1 MNAKLNMQHLVDLM
15 AERNGTTKK
24 SEEHFLKEFFALI
37 QEGLQQDS
45 YVKIKG
51 LGTFKLM
58 EVENRSSI
66 DVNTGKPIDI
76 EGHTKVSFTPDGE
89 LKELIN
95 KPFANFEN
103 VILHEES
110 ILKDTLIEEPSE
122 EEEKLEEVREELEI
136 TEEPVPVV
144 EEEKTPTMAAFI
156 SDTQIETSHQS
167 HSKWLSYAVG
177 ILLIVLTIL
186 GIVFLVL

>member
-1 MNAKLNMQHLVDLM
+1 
-15 AERNGTTKK
+15 
-24 SEEHFLKEFFALI
+24 
-37 QEGLQQDS
+37 
-45 YVKIKG
+45 
-51 LGTFKLM
+51 M

-76 EGHTKVSFTPDGE
+76 EGHTKVSFTPDSE

-110 ILKDTLIEEPSE
+110 ILKDTLIEVPSE
-122 EEEKLEEVREELEI
+122 EEEKLEEVCEESEI

-156 SDTQIETSHQS
+156 SETQIETSHQS

>member
-37 QEGLQQDS
+37 QEGLLQES

-58 EVENRSSI
+58 EVENRSSVN
-66 DVNTGKPIDI
+66 VNTGEPIDI
-76 EGHTKVSFTPDGE
+76 EGHTKVSFTPDSE

-110 ILKDTLIEEPSE
+110 ILKDTLIEEAP
-122 EEEKLEEVREELEI
+122 EEEKTLEEVREESDIIEKP
-136 TEEPVPVV
+136 TPV
-144 EEEKTPTMAAFI
+144 EEVKTPAMAALVSEPLTEI
-156 SDTQIETSHQS
+156 PTQS
-167 HSKWLSYAVG
+167 HSKWIYYTVG
-177 ILLIVLTIL
+177 ILVIALIIL
-186 GIVFLVL
+186 GVIFLVL

>member
-37 QEGLQQDS
+37 QEGLLQDS

-58 EVENRSSI
+58 EVENRSSVN
-66 DVNTGKPIDI
+66 VNTGKPIDI
-76 EGHTKVSFTPDGE
+76 EGHTKVSFTPDSE

-103 VILHEES
+103 VILHDES
-110 ILKDTLIEEPSE
+110 ILKDTLVEEPSE
-122 EEEKLEEVREELEI
+122 EEEMLEEVREEMGNK
-136 TEEPVPVV
+136 EEEVFV
-144 EEEKTPTMAAFI
+144 EEEKTPAIAALV
-156 SDTQIETSHQS
+156 SETLTEEPHQS
-167 HSKWLSYAVG
+167 HSKWIWYAVG
-177 ILLIVLTIL
+177 ILLMALIIL

>member
-37 QEGLQQDS
+37 QEGLLQDS

-58 EVENRSSI
+58 EVENRSSVN
-66 DVNTGKPIDI
+66 VNTGKPIDI
-76 EGHTKVSFTPDGE
+76 EGHTKVSFTPDSE

-103 VILHEES
+103 VILHDES
-110 ILKDTLIEEPSE
+110 ILKDTLVEEPSE
-122 EEEKLEEVREELEI
+122 EEEMLEEVREEMGNK
-136 TEEPVPVV
+136 EEEVFV
-144 EEEKTPTMAAFI
+144 EEEKTPVIAALV
-156 SDTQIETSHQS
+156 SETLVKVPHQS
-167 HSKWLSYAVG
+167 HSKWIWYAVG
-177 ILLIVLTIL
+177 ILLMALIIL

>member
-37 QEGLQQDS
+37 QEGLLQES

-58 EVENRSSI
+58 EVENRSSVN
-66 DVNTGKPIDI
+66 VNTGEPIDI
-76 EGHTKVSFTPDGE
+76 EGHTKVSFTPDSE

-110 ILKDTLIEEPSE
+110 ILKDTLIEEA
-122 EEEKLEEVREELEI
+122 L
-136 TEEPVPVV
+136 
-144 EEEKTPTMAAFI
+144 EEEKTLEEAREESEIIEKPTPVEEVKTPAMAALV
-156 SDTQIETSHQS
+156 SETLTEIPTQS
-167 HSKWLSYAVG
+167 HSKWIYYTVG
-177 ILLIVLTIL
+177 ILVIALIIL
-186 GIVFLVL
+186 GVIFLVL

>member
-37 QEGLQQDS
+37 QEGLLQDS

-58 EVENRSSI
+58 EVENRSSVN
-66 DVNTGKPIDI
+66 VNTGKPIDI

-103 VILHEES
+103 VILHDES
-110 ILKDTLIEEPSE
+110 ILKDTLVEEPSE
-122 EEEKLEEVREELEI
+122 EEEMLEEVREES
-136 TEEPVPVV
+136 TNREEAVFV
-144 EEEKTPTMAAFI
+144 EEEKTPVIAALV
-156 SDTQIETSHQS
+156 SETLTEEPHQS
-167 HSKWLSYAVG
+167 HSKWIWYAVG
-177 ILLIVLTIL
+177 ILLMALIIL

>member
-37 QEGLQQDS
+37 QEGLLQDS

-58 EVENRSSI
+58 EVENRSSVN
-66 DVNTGKPIDI
+66 VNTGKPIDI
-76 EGHTKVSFTPDGE
+76 EGHTKVSFTPDSE

-103 VILHEES
+103 VILHDES
-110 ILKDTLIEEPSE
+110 ILKDTLVEEPSE
-122 EEEKLEEVREELEI
+122 EEEMLEEVREEMGNK
-136 TEEPVPVV
+136 EEEVFV
-144 EEEKTPTMAAFI
+144 EEEKTPVIAALV
-156 SDTQIETSHQS
+156 SETLVEVPHQS
-167 HSKWLSYAVG
+167 HSKWIWYAVG
-177 ILLIVLTIL
+177 ILLMALIIL

>member
-66 DVNTGKPIDI
+66 DVNK
-76 EGHTKVSFTPDGE
+76 GHTKVSFTPDSE

-110 ILKDTLIEEPSE
+110 ILKDTLIEVPSE
-122 EEEKLEEVREELEI
+122 EEEKLEEVCEESEI

-156 SDTQIETSHQS
+156 SETQIETSHQS

-177 ILLIVLTIL
+177 ILLMVLTIL

>member
-37 QEGLQQDS
+37 QEGLLQDS

-58 EVENRSSI
+58 EVENRSSVN
-66 DVNTGKPIDI
+66 VNTGKPIDI
-76 EGHTKVSFTPDGE
+76 EGHTKVSFTPDSE

-103 VILHEES
+103 VILHDES
-110 ILKDTLIEEPSE
+110 ILKDTLVEEPSE
-122 EEEKLEEVREELEI
+122 EEEMLEEVREEMGNK
-136 TEEPVPVV
+136 EEVVFV
-144 EEEKTPTMAAFI
+144 EEEKTPAIAALV
-156 SDTQIETSHQS
+156 SETLTEEPHQS
-167 HSKWLSYAVG
+167 HSKWIWYAVG
-177 ILLIVLTIL
+177 ILLMALIIL

>member
-37 QEGLQQDS
+37 QEGLLQDS

-58 EVENRSSI
+58 EVENRSSVN
-66 DVNTGKPIDI
+66 VNTGKPIDI
-76 EGHTKVSFTPDGE
+76 EGHTKVSFTPDSE

-103 VILHEES
+103 VILHDES
-110 ILKDTLIEEPSE
+110 ILKDTLVEEPSE
-122 EEEKLEEVREELEI
+122 EEEMLEEAREEMENR
-136 TEEPVPVV
+136 EEAVFV
-144 EEEKTPTMAAFI
+144 EEEKTPAIAALV
-156 SDTQIETSHQS
+156 SETLTEEPHQS
-167 HSKWLSYAVG
+167 HSKWIWYAVG
-177 ILLIVLTIL
+177 ILLMALIIL

>member
-1 MNAKLNMQHLVDLM
+1 MNAKLNMQHLVELM
-15 AERNGTTKK
+15 SERNGTTKK

-37 QEGLQQDS
+37 QEGLLQDS

-58 EVENRSSI
+58 EVENRSSVN
-66 DVNTGKPIDI
+66 VNTGEPIDI
-76 EGHTKVSFTPDGE
+76 EGHTKVSFTPDSE

-103 VILHEES
+103 VILHDES
-110 ILKDTLIEEPSE
+110 ILKDTILEEPSE
-122 EEEKLEEVREELEI
+122 EEETLEVVREESEI
-136 TEEPVPVV
+136 TEEPVPVK
-144 EEEKTPTMAAFI
+144 EEKAPAIAALV
-156 SDTQIETSHQS
+156 SETLMEAPHES
-167 HSKWLSYAVG
+167 HSKWIYYAVG
-177 ILLIVLTIL
+177 LMLMALIIL

>member
-37 QEGLQQDS
+37 QEGLLQDS

-58 EVENRSSI
+58 EVENRSSVN
-66 DVNTGKPIDI
+66 VNTGKPIDI
-76 EGHTKVSFTPDGE
+76 EGHTKVSFTTDSE

-103 VILHEES
+103 VILHDES
-110 ILKDTLIEEPSE
+110 ILKDTLVEEPSE
-122 EEEKLEEVREELEI
+122 EEEMLEEVREEMENR
-136 TEEPVPVV
+136 EEAVFV
-144 EEEKTPTMAAFI
+144 EEEKTPAIAALV
-156 SDTQIETSHQS
+156 SETLTEEPHQS
-167 HSKWLSYAVG
+167 HSKWIWYAVG
-177 ILLIVLTIL
+177 ILLMALIIL

>member
-24 SEEHFLKEFFALI
+24 SEEHFLKEFFVLI

-76 EGHTKVSFTPDGE
+76 EGHTKVSFTPDSE

-110 ILKDTLIEEPSE
+110 ILKDTLIEVPSE
-122 EEEKLEEVREELEI
+122 EEEKLEEVCEELEI
-136 TEEPVPVV
+136 TEESVPVV

-156 SDTQIETSHQS
+156 SETQIETSHQS
-167 HSKWLSYAVG
+167 HSKWLNYAVG

>member
-37 QEGLQQDS
+37 QEGLLQDS

-58 EVENRSSI
+58 EVENRSSVN
-66 DVNTGKPIDI
+66 VNTGKPIDI
-76 EGHTKVSFTPDGE
+76 EGHTKVSFTPDSE

-103 VILHEES
+103 VILHDES
-110 ILKDTLIEEPSE
+110 ILKDTLVEEPSE
-122 EEEKLEEVREELEI
+122 EEEMLEEVREESENR
-136 TEEPVPVV
+136 EEPVFV
-144 EEEKTPTMAAFI
+144 EEEKTPVIAALV
-156 SDTQIETSHQS
+156 SETLTEESHQS
-167 HSKWLSYAVG
+167 HSKWIWYAVG
-177 ILLIVLTIL
+177 ILLIALIIL

>member
-37 QEGLQQDS
+37 QEGLLQDS

-58 EVENRSSI
+58 EVENRSSVN
-66 DVNTGKPIDI
+66 VNTGKPIDI
-76 EGHTKVSFTPDGE
+76 EGHTKVSFTPDSE

-103 VILHEES
+103 VILHDES
-110 ILKDTLIEEPSE
+110 ILKDTLVEEPSE
-122 EEEKLEEVREELEI
+122 EEEMLEEVREEMGNK
-136 TEEPVPVV
+136 EEVVFV
-144 EEEKTPTMAAFI
+144 EEEKTPVIAALV
-156 SDTQIETSHQS
+156 SETLTEEPHQS
-167 HSKWLSYAVG
+167 HSKWIWYAVG
-177 ILLIVLTIL
+177 ILLMALIIL
-186 GIVFLVL
+186 GIVFIVL

>member
-37 QEGLQQDS
+37 QEGLLQDS

-58 EVENRSSI
+58 EVENRSSVN
-66 DVNTGKPIDI
+66 VNTGKPIDI
-76 EGHTKVSFTPDGE
+76 EGHTKVSFTPDSE

-103 VILHEES
+103 VILHDES
-110 ILKDTLIEEPSE
+110 ILKDTLVEEPSE
-122 EEEKLEEVREELEI
+122 EEEMLEEVREEMGNK
-136 TEEPVPVV
+136 EEVVFV
-144 EEEKTPTMAAFI
+144 EEEKTPVIAALV
-156 SDTQIETSHQS
+156 SETLTEEPHQS
-167 HSKWLSYAVG
+167 HSKWIWYAVG
-177 ILLIVLTIL
+177 ILLMALIIL

>member
-76 EGHTKVSFTPDGE
+76 EGHTKVSFTPDSE

-110 ILKDTLIEEPSE
+110 ILKDTLIEVPSE

-136 TEEPVPVV
+136 TEESVPVV

-156 SDTQIETSHQS
+156 SETQIETSHQS
-167 HSKWLSYAVG
+167 HSKWLNYAVG

>member
-1 MNAKLNMQHLVDLM
+1 MNAKLNMQQLVDLM

-37 QEGLQQDS
+37 QEGLLQDS

-51 LGTFKLM
+51 FGTFKLM

-66 DVNTGKPIDI
+66 DINTGKPIDI
-76 EGHTKVSFTPDGE
+76 EGHTKVSFTPENE

-103 VILHEES
+103 VILKEET
-110 ILKDTLIEEPSE
+110 ILENTMVEETMEEVKVPEVVQEETDTTENLIPIEEDVVPAISALVSE
-122 EEEKLEEVREELEI
+122 PLME
-136 TEEPVPVV
+136 
-144 EEEKTPTMAAFI
+144 
-156 SDTQIETSHQS
+156 TQSQRDPR
-167 HSKWLSYAVG
+167 WLYYTVG
-177 ILLIVLTIL
+177 ILLLLLIAL
-186 GIVFLVL
+186 GIILLVL

>member
-15 AERNGTTKK
+15 SERNGTTKK

-37 QEGLQQDS
+37 QEGLLQES

-58 EVENRSSI
+58 EVENRSS
-66 DVNTGKPIDI
+66 VNVKTGEPIDI
-76 EGHTKVSFTPDGE
+76 EGHTKVSFTPDSE

-103 VILHEES
+103 VVLHEES

-122 EEEKLEEVREELEI
+122 EEEVLEEVREESEI
-136 TEEPVPVV
+136 IEKPTPV
-144 EEEKTPTMAAFI
+144 EEVKTPAIAALVSEPLTEI
-156 SDTQIETSHQS
+156 QTQS
-167 HSKWLSYAVG
+167 HSKWIYYTVG
-177 ILLIVLTIL
+177 VLVIALIIL
-186 GIVFLVL
+186 GVIFLVL

>member
-37 QEGLQQDS
+37 QEGLLQDS

-58 EVENRSSI
+58 EVENRSSVN
-66 DVNTGKPIDI
+66 VNTGKPIDI
-76 EGHTKVSFTPDGE
+76 EGHSKVSFTPDSE

-103 VILHEES
+103 VILHDES
-110 ILKDTLIEEPSE
+110 ILKDTLVEEPSE
-122 EEEKLEEVREELEI
+122 EEEMLEEVREEMGNK
-136 TEEPVPVV
+136 EEVVFV
-144 EEEKTPTMAAFI
+144 EEEKTPVIAALV
-156 SDTQIETSHQS
+156 SETLTEEPHQS
-167 HSKWLSYAVG
+167 HSKWIWYAVG
-177 ILLIVLTIL
+177 ILLMALIIL